1 MKIQP
6 RPVGTASVS
15 VPGSKSLSHRFLAAA
30 ALSDGDCIIENCLI
44 SEDTLL
50 TMDGLRQMGVTMRVA
65 GEQIQV
71 RGKNGRFS
79 ACQQPVYLGNS
90 GTSLRFFCALAALGE
105 GLYTITGTQ
114 RMYERPIQDL
124 LDGLMRDPGCGKI
137 HKRQRVPA
145 GNHPRRAADRRS
157 HCASVR

>member
-90 GTSLRFFCALAALGE
+90 GTSLRFFCALAALGRVYTPSPVRKGCTNAPFRICWTVSCE
-105 GLYTITGTQ
+105 SGL
-114 RMYERPIQDL
+114 
-124 LDGLMRDPGCGKI
+124 
-137 HKRQRVPA
+137 RQNP
-145 GNHPRRAADRRS
+145 
-157 HCASVR
+157 